1 MSEETG
7 PTAICSN
14 CDRELPEEKLF
25 LHEAYC
31 VRNIIRC
38 PKCNEPIDKSE
49 RDAHEEE
56 VHKLSTCKHC
66 KRDME
71 NKLLAEHEENCNAKP
86 KFCQFCNCE
95 VAGEEFTQHNYQ
107 CGSRT
112 KKCIYCNK
120 NILVRDYDDH
130 EAVCQV
136 NQLNYGSNFPS
147 MQEEAKSDL
156 PKNEAPYSSMSS
168 KYVQNPS
175 SNPYDVLT
183 QETKPKTKERPES
196 KGISKPT
203 HHREEERKPTSH
215 KLPEHKPT
223 TLSSKP
229 ISSNKPEINSYSHS
243 SKPYE
248 DRTGLASHTKPSVIT
263 SKTGL
268 TDYTNMRPTDTTAYT
283 AQTSNYRA
291 GLPEPRSY
299 LADDKPSLSGY
310 SNYLS
315 KPQESG
321 KPLIT
326 SKPDINDPLKSKY
339 TSGIS
344 GYSKPTDLHGHGISS
359 HLSHGVSRTGAPTS
373 SHIGGIT
380 GTKPSVTDSTK
391 TSVRTGISSVGS
403 KIEPAGAK
411 PTTETRSYKPIF
423 PEKTSTTGTT
433 HNRPGVG
440 TGISDKYGGIGISS
454 KDVTTYTTNKP
465 RPSNSGITS
474 GLTDPLPKKNT
485 TSHTDKYTPITGIS
499 GSRPSNQDPRTGV
512 TGSRSTKP
520 SYPVETKSRNAP
532 EEIDS
537 QLARAMEAG
546 YHHKNTSGRNE
557 PRSHQTQQHRSG
569 PTHSTTQ
576 QSRNAQPNYAD
587 YGVNDDHFGGEDEE
601 LQRVIQESL
610 GNSRKPVPESR
621 HKPNNRQP
629 DIGADIY
636 GGGEDDELQK
646 AIQESLKNANTGG
659 ARSGPNDTWN
669 DEAFK
674 RIIEQSKYEK

>member
-7 PTAICSN
+7 PTAICTN

-31 VRNIIRC
+31 IRNIIRC
-38 PKCNEPIDKSE
+38 PKCNEPIDKNE
-49 RDAHEEE
+49 KDEHEEE

-71 NKLLAEHEENCNAKP
+71 NKILAEHEETCNAKP

-112 KKCIYCNK
+112 KKCIFCNK

-130 EAVCQV
+130 EPVCQV
-136 NQLNYGSNFPS
+136 NQQNYGSNFPS

-156 PKNEAPYSSMSS
+156 PKNVAPYSSISS

-175 SNPYDVLT
+175 SNPYDLLS

-203 HHREEERKPTSH
+203 HHREEERKPISH

-229 ISSNKPEINSYSHS
+229 ISSTKPEINSYSHS

-248 DRTGLASHTKPSVIT
+248 DKTGLTSHTKPSVIT
-263 SKTGL
+263 SKASL
-268 TDYTNMRPTDTTAYT
+268 ADYTNIRPADTTAYT
-283 AQTSNYRA
+283 AQTSNYRT

-299 LADDKPSLSGY
+299 LADDKPSLS
-310 SNYLS
+310 NYLNDHR

-321 KPLIT
+321 KPITT
-326 SKPDINDPLKSKY
+326 SKPDITDPLKSKY

-344 GYSKPTDLHGHGISS
+344 GYSKPTDLHS
-359 HLSHGVSRTGAPTS
+359 HSRTGAPTS

-380 GTKPSVTDSTK
+380 GTKSSMTDNTK
-391 TSVRTGISSVGS
+391 TSVRTGISSVAS
-403 KIEPAGAK
+403 KVEPTGTK

-423 PEKTSTTGTT
+423 PEKTSTTGTGISST
-433 HNRPGVG
+433 HSRPGVG

-465 RPSNSGITS
+465 RPSNSGIAS
-474 GLTDPLPKKNT
+474 GLTDPLPKKAP
-485 TSHTDKYTPITGIS
+485 TSHTDKYAPITGGS
-499 GSRPSNQDPRTGV
+499 GSRPSNQDPRTGI

-520 SYPVETKSRNAP
+520 SHPVETKSRKAP
-532 EEIDS
+532 EDLDA
-537 QLARAMEAG
+537 QLARAMDAG
-546 YHHKNTSGRNE
+546 HHHKNTSGRNE
-557 PRSHQTQQHRSG
+557 PRSHPTQQHR
-569 PTHSTTQ
+569 PTQ

-587 YGVNDDHFGGEDEE
+587 YGLNDDHFGGEDAE

-610 GNSRKPVPESR
+610 GNSRKAVPESR
-621 HKPNNRQP
+621 HKPSHRQP
-629 DIGADIY
+629 DYGADVY
-636 GGGEDDELQK
+636 EGGEDDELQK
-646 AIQESLKNANTGG
+646 AIQESLKNSNTG
-659 ARSGPNDTWN
+659 ARNGPNDTWN

-674 RIIEQSKYEK
+674 RIIEQSKFEK